1 MLEELRMFWRF
12 ATGLR
17 RFLRTPLTLEQS
29 HQIIREG
36 IENREHSFLHLA
48 RQCIYPFPGSPYRK
62 LLQWAGVEYG
72 DLERMVLADGLE
84 SALDRLFE
92 AGVRV
97 SLAEVKGRS
106 PIRRSGLHLAVTPED
121 FDNPLPGSDFA
132 SASGGSTGRRRRVK
146 VSLESVIEESAARWI
161 GYHAIGVD
169 NSPVAIWRAV
179 PPGSAGLKNCLHHV
193 KIGNPAERW
202 FTPTKNVWRG
212 DLMKSAIFTTYA
224 AVAGR
229 RYGIPWPEYVPL
241 DDPAPVLD
249 WLQEKLAE
257 GVTPLLS
264 APTSGA
270 VRVCSAARRIGAD
283 LGGAVFLVGGEPL
296 TASRYDVLRQVG
308 ADAHSGYAMS
318 ETGVMGVACGNR
330 EVVDEAHLLTGKIA
344 FLQRSR
350 TLADGRVAHPLYLTT
365 LRTHTPKIMLNLESG
380 DEGVLQRRRCG
391 CSLETDG
398 LDLHLH
404 TIRSYEKLT
413 AGGMH
418 FLGADIVTL
427 VDEILPKAFGGAPTD
442 FQFVEVQGGDASRVD
457 LVVSQRVGPLDEQAA
472 VRTALHFL
480 GSPSRGDRMMAEQ
493 WRQGGVLRVA
503 RREPF
508 ATAVGKIPPL
518 LVRHGDAGEP
528 PAGGS
533 SGD

>member
-17 RFLRTPLTLEQS
+17 RFLHTPLTPEQS
-29 HQIIREG
+29 REIVREG
-36 IENREHSFLHLA
+36 IENRERSFLHLA

-62 LLQWAGVEYG
+62 LLHWAGVEYG

-97 SLAEVKGRS
+97 SLAEVKGRG
-106 PIRRSGLHLAVTPED
+106 PIQRSGLQLAVTPED
-121 FDNPLPGSDFA
+121 FDNPLPGSDFTGA
-132 SASGGSTGRRRRVK
+132 TGGSTGQRQKVK
-146 VSLESVIEESAARWI
+146 VSFEAMIEESALRWI
-161 GYHAIGVD
+161 GYRATGVHER
-169 NSPVAIWRAV
+169 PTAIWRAL
-179 PPGSAGLKNCLHHV
+179 PPGSAGLKNCLHHA
-193 KIGNPAERW
+193 KFGNPVMRW

-212 DLMKSAIFTTYA
+212 DLMKSAVFTTYA
-224 AVAGR
+224 TVAGR

-249 WLQEKLAE
+249 WVREKLAE
-257 GVTPLLS
+257 GVLPLLS
-264 APTSGA
+264 APTSSA

-283 LGGAVFLVGGEPL
+283 LGGAVFRVGGEPL
-296 TASRYDVLRQVG
+296 TASRYDVIR
-308 ADAHSGYAMS
+308 
-318 ETGVMGVACGNR
+318 ETGAEAYASFAMAEAGLMGISCGDR
-330 EVVDEAHLLTGKIA
+330 EAVDEVHLLTGKIS
-344 FLQRSR
+344 FLQRPR
-350 TLADGRVAHPLYLTT
+350 TLADGRIAHPLYLTT
-365 LRTHTPKIMLNLESG
+365 LRTHTPKIMLNLETG
-380 DEGVLQRRRCG
+380 DEGVLRRRRCG
-391 CSLETDG
+391 CSLQTSG

-404 TIRSYEKLT
+404 TIRSHEKLT
-413 AGGMH
+413 VGGMH
-418 FLGADIVTL
+418 FLGTDIITL
-427 VDEILPKAFGGAPTD
+427 VDEILPKTFGGAPTD

-472 VRTALHFL
+472 VRTALDFL

-493 WRQGGVLRVA
+493 WRQSGVVRVV